1 MSCASAAPRAPADD
15 GVPAV
20 IVDPTPESRA
30 ALQQAVTDALH
41 GLDVLLAPDALTRES
56 VLLLEPRH
64 MEGRETR
71 TGEKFR
77 LVKSGAQ
84 CVLIHE
90 RTGQRFVLVQ

>member
-1 MSCASAAPRAPADD
+1 M
-15 GVPAV
+15 

-30 ALQQAVTDALH
+30 ALQLAVTDALH
-41 GLDVLLAPDALTRES
+41 VDVLLAPDALTKDS

-71 TGEKFR
+71 PGEKFR
-77 LVKSGAQ
+77 LVRQGAQ

-90 RTGQRFVLVQ
+90 RTGQRFVLVQTRCAEAR